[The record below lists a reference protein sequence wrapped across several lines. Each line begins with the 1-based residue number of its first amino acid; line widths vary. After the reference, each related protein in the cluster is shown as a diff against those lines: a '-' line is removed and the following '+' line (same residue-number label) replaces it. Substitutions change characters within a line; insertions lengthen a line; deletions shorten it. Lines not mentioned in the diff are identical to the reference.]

1 MVQELRSTMTLQTQI
16 RLGLLFL
23 LVLLAITGGAGI
35 YFLIHSGQD
44 ATGMEAIVLLCL
56 ILAGDFLI
64 NFPSIVARRLSNLAD
79 AAREIAGGQF
89 DHRIMET
96 RHDEFGEIANSV
108 NALAA
113 AIEAQK
119 RKTARKPAL
128 GELQQHLY
136 QLERQN
142 FVRLSPE
149 QLALIAQIISDCKRL
164 LKSSAQQP
172 PSSK

>member
-44 ATGMEAIVLLCL
+44 ATGMEAIALLCL

-64 NFPSIVARRLSNLAD
+64 NFPLIVARRLRNLAD

-89 DHRIMET
+89 DRRIIET

-119 RKTARKPAL
+119 AQNSPQTGTGRTSATSISIGAAKLCPA
-128 GELQQHLY
+128 
-136 QLERQN
+136 
-142 FVRLSPE
+142 
-149 QLALIAQIISDCKRL
+149 
-164 LKSSAQQP
+164 
-172 PSSK
+172 